1 MAWGL
6 ENMVGEMNLVS
17 SSLDLTLI
25 ILLVVD
31 LSGVVAVNSNQNQ
44 D

>member
-6 ENMVGEMNLVS
+6 ETMVGEMNLVS

-31 LSGVVAVNSNQNQ
+31 LSGVAAVNSNQNQ
-44 D
+44 G